1 MRASAAALAALLA
14 AGDASAQDDVAQT
27 YFENGNRAFAAR
39 RYDEAA
45 RAFREAHAISHRPEL
60 LFNLSRALERQ
71 GDYAGAL
78 QSLQDFASA
87 GAPGFDRA
95 ELGRMLAQLR
105 PLADQQREREEA
117 ARRAGRPPEVIVRER
132 TVERAVIEP
141 RWFRVEYRR
150 GAVSSVGPWVTLG
163 VGAALGVAGV
173 VQAVVARG
181 SIATLDDANSG
192 AAAWSQSAA
201 DAQAGASGEVTR
213 AYLFGGV
220 GLGLAAAGAL
230 WLALRGPGQRVE
242 VRDAPRI
249 AVTPFGLGLA
259 VGGTL

>member
-1 MRASAAALAALLA
+1 MRPAAVALAAVLA
-14 AGDASAQDDVAQT
+14 TGTAAAQENLAET
-27 YFENGNRAFAAR
+27 YFDNGNRAFAAR

-71 GDYAGAL
+71 GDYVGAT

-95 ELGRMLAQLR
+95 ALEQMLAQLR

-117 ARRAGRPPEVIVRER
+117 ARRAGQTPEVIVRER

-150 GAVSSVGPWVTLG
+150 GAVSTVGPWVTLG
-163 VGAALGVAGV
+163 LGAALGVAGV
-173 VQAVVARG
+173 IQGV
-181 SIATLDDANSG
+181 IASGQVGTLDNVNNG
-192 AAAWSQSAA
+192 AEAWSQSAA
-201 DAQAGASGEVTR
+201 DAQAGASGAVTR
-213 AYLFGGV
+213 AYVFGGV

-230 WLALRGPGQRVE
+230 WLALRGPGERVE

-249 AVTPFGLGLA
+249 AVAPFGLGLA
-259 VGGTL
+259 VGGAL

>member
-1 MRASAAALAALLA
+1 MRPAAVALAALLS
-14 AGDASAQDDVAQT
+14 AGAASAQDNLAET
-27 YFENGNRAFAAR
+27 YFESGNRAFAAR

-95 ELGRMLAQLR
+95 ALEQMLAQLR
-105 PLADQQREREEA
+105 PLAEQQRTREEA
-117 ARRAGRPPEVIVRER
+117 ARRAGQAPEVIVRER

-150 GAVSSVGPWVTLG
+150 GAVSAVGPWVTLG
-163 VGAALGVAGV
+163 LGAALGVAGV
-173 VQAVVARG
+173 IQGVVAG
-181 SIATLDDANSG
+181 GQVGTLERANEG
-192 AAAWSQSAA
+192 TEAWGQSAA
-201 DAQAGASGEVTR
+201 DAQAGAAGGLTR
-213 AYLFGGV
+213 AYVFGGL

-230 WLALRGPGQRVE
+230 WLALRGPGERVE
-242 VRDAPRI
+242 VRAAPRV
-249 AVTPFGLGLA
+249 AVAPFGLGFA
-259 VGGTL
+259 IGGTL